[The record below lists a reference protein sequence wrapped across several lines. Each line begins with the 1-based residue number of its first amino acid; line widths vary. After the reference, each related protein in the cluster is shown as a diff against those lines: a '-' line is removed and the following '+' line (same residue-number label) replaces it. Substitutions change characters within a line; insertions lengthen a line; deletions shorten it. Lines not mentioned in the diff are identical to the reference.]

1 MRTILHLIS
10 DMFTFFAMIILGV
23 SIVCAVIGIYV
34 DMNWD
39 RLGLMFSIGAILLAI
54 GQTIYYFLDKK

>member
-10 DMFTFFAMIILGV
+10 DLLTFFATITLVGTIF
-23 SIVCAVIGIYV
+23 CAVLSIWV
-34 DMNWD
+34 PMNWD
-39 RLGLMFSIGAILLAI
+39 RLGMLFLIGAILLAI

>member
-23 SIVCAVIGIYV
+23 TIFCAMLSICVTV
-34 DMNWD
+34 NWD
-39 RLGLMFSIGAILLAI
+39 ILGLLFSVGAILLAI
-54 GQTIYYFLDKK
+54 GHTIYYFLDKD

>member
-1 MRTILHLIS
+1 MKAILHLIS

-23 SIVCAVIGIYV
+23 SIICAVIGIFATV
-34 DMNWD
+34 NWD
-39 RLGLMFSIGAILLAI
+39 RLGLFFLIGAILLAL

>member
-1 MRTILHLIS
+1 MRAILYLIS

-23 SIVCAVIGIYV
+23 SIICATIGIFATV
-34 DMNWD
+34 NWD
-39 RLGLMFSIGAILLAI
+39 RLGLFFSIGAILLAL

>member
-23 SIVCAVIGIYV
+23 ATFCAVIGLFATV
-34 DMNWD
+34 NWD
-39 RLGLMFSIGAILLAI
+39 RLGLFFSIGAILLAI

>member
-23 SIVCAVIGIYV
+23 SIVCAIIGIFATV
-34 DMNWD
+34 NWD
-39 RLGLMFSIGAILLAI
+39 RLGLFFSIGAILLAI
-54 GQTIYYFLDKK
+54 GHTIYYFLDKE

>member
-23 SIVCAVIGIYV
+23 ATICTIIGIFATV
-34 DMNWD
+34 NWD
-39 RLGLMFSIGAILLAI
+39 RLGLFFSIGAILLAI

>member
-1 MRTILHLIS
+1 MKAILHLIS

-23 SIVCAVIGIYV
+23 SIICAVISIFATV
-34 DMNWD
+34 NWD
-39 RLGLMFSIGAILLAI
+39 RLGLFFSIGAILLAI

>member
-10 DMFTFFAMIILGV
+10 DIFTFFAIIILLN
-23 SIVCAVIGIYV
+23 SIMLSVFSIFLTV
-34 DMNWD
+34 NWD
-39 RLGLMFSIGAILLAI
+39 ILGMLFSIGAILLAL